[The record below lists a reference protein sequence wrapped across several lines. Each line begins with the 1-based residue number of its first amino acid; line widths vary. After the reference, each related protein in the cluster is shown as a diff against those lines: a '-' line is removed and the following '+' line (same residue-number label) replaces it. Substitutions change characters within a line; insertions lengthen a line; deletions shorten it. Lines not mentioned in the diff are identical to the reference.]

1 LKEFGSGNYFNT
13 RTQDLK
19 YYLEGESNVQ
29 KEILTKTLS
38 GNTVQSILD
47 YVDYVFCIFLCY
59 EQVFTYEFF
68 DWRWFNE
75 YQDAIKFHFLYTL

>member
-68 DWRWFNE
+68 D
-75 YQDAIKFHFLYTL
+75 